1 MYLVIDIGSN
11 TIRAVVFHLEGEK
24 LTPVLNKKYSAGLAG
39 YVQPDGTLSREG
51 IDLCIDILSEIRIL
65 IDTFNFNGEF
75 SGAQGKILHFMLAQS
90 EDVFQRDIEEAFSLR
105 PPTASEILKKME
117 QNGLISR
124 QPVSYDTRL
133 KKIVLLPKALQYKNR
148 VTHDLACFE
157 EELAHGISPEDMKVF
172 YRVVEQML
180 NNLS

>member
-1 MYLVIDIGSN
+1 MEHIVI
-11 TIRAVVFHLEGEK
+11 
-24 LTPVLNKKYSAGLAG
+24 
-39 YVQPDGTLSREG
+39 
-51 IDLCIDILSEIRIL
+51 
-65 IDTFNFNGEF
+65 
-75 SGAQGKILHFMLAQS
+75 
-90 EDVFQRDIEEAFSLR
+90 
-105 PPTASEILKKME
+105 ILKKME

-124 QPVSYDTRL
+124 QPVSYDARL

-157 EELAHGISPEDMKVF
+157 EELTHGISPEDMKVF

>member
-1 MYLVIDIGSN
+1 MQTS
-11 TIRAVVFHLEGEK
+11 
-24 LTPVLNKKYSAGLAG
+24 PSAGRYLG
-39 YVQPDGTLSREG
+39 QLSNK
-51 IDLCIDILSEIRIL
+51 IRRRM
-65 IDTFNFNGEF
+65 DTFNFNGEF

-90 EDVFQRDIEEAFSLR
+90 EDVFQRDIEEA
-105 PPTASEILKKME
+105 ASEILKKME

-124 QPVSYDTRL
+124 QPVSYDARL

>member
-1 MYLVIDIGSN
+1 MKGGIQMQTS
-11 TIRAVVFHLEGEK
+11 
-24 LTPVLNKKYSAGLAG
+24 PSAGRYLG
-39 YVQPDGTLSREG
+39 QLSNK
-51 IDLCIDILSEIRIL
+51 IRRRM
-65 IDTFNFNGEF
+65 DTFNFNGEF

-90 EDVFQRDIEEAFSLR
+90 EDVFQRDIEETFSLR

-124 QPVSYDTRL
+124 QPVSYDARL

>member
-1 MYLVIDIGSN
+1 M
-11 TIRAVVFHLEGEK
+11 
-24 LTPVLNKKYSAGLAG
+24 
-39 YVQPDGTLSREG
+39 
-51 IDLCIDILSEIRIL
+51 
-65 IDTFNFNGEF
+65 
-75 SGAQGKILHFMLAQS
+75 
-90 EDVFQRDIEEAFSLR
+90 R

-124 QPVSYDTRL
+124 QPVSYDARL